1 MIYFCA
7 VRLSKETV
15 TSQVHVRK
23 ILNCFLKI
31 QDIHTVQHV
40 LPSSKSTFSI
50 TNRPLSML
58 KGGVYPSD
66 TSQICLNYQFS
77 CPSSGGRRE
86 RWVCLFQSH
95 LQIPQLSTQRQ
106 DSTNLVLSRPQ
117 QTPCSHLNIL
127 VESRFC
133 LPKADYGRALFH
145 NPISQRALSHSRLF
159 LIIQGHVIWLMYDNL
174 SEIYSKLF

>member
-15 TSQVHVRK
+15 TSQVHIRK
-23 ILNCFLKI
+23 ILDCLLKI
-31 QDIHTVQHV
+31 QDINNVQHV
-40 LPSSKSTFSI
+40 LPSSKSTLPM
-50 TNRPLSML
+50 TNCPLPMR

-66 TSQICLNYQFS
+66 TSQICLNYQPR
-77 CPSSGGRRE
+77 CPSSGGRE
-86 RWVCLFQSH
+86 RWVCHLQSH
-95 LQIPQLSTQRQ
+95 LQISQFSTQRQ

-117 QTPCSHLNIL
+117 SAQQTPCPHLNIF

-145 NPISQRALSHSRLF
+145 NPISQKVLSHSRRF
-159 LIIQGHVIWLMYDNL
+159 FNNTGACNMAYVW
-174 SEIYSKLF
+174 